1 MRKLKTIYDRLKPE
15 FKTELQNN
23 VRKYDSA
30 KRLKYKLMS
39 SNLWHDLTFGDF
51 NDISVFCN
59 VDTYELSAND
69 VRFGSGILND

>member
-30 KRLKYKLMS
+30 KRLKYKLMIIRKFCFAVS
-39 SNLWHDLTFGDF
+39 SNFSGKIFDF
-51 NDISVFCN
+51 FVKEP
-59 VDTYELSAND
+59 ELLLE
-69 VRFGSGILND
+69 ILKPLRLVE